1 MKFSLPYHQKK
12 IEVSLS
18 PKNLASVI
26 MPQKMSPIPDVPQA
40 ITIALDEPR
49 DQYSFDRFAQRGDK
63 VVIIVSDITRYSGSH
78 LFLPQL
84 ITRMNRNGIPDHDI
98 AIVFSL
104 GIHRPMSFEEQK
116 QVVGE
121 EVAQRVRLENHD
133 AKNHNQLV
141 FSGKTTKNTPVIIN
155 RRVAEADKVILTGTI
170 GYHYLAGFGGGR
182 KSILPGVASFE
193 SCVADASS

>member
-1 MKFSLPYHQKK
+1 MKF
-12 IEVSLS
+12 SLS

-26 MPQKMSPIPDVPQA
+26 MPRKMSPIPDVPRA

-49 DQYSFDRFAQRGDK
+49 DQYSFATFAQRGNK

-84 ITRMNRNGIPDHDI
+84 ITRINRYGIPDHDI

-116 QVVGE
+116 HVVGE
-121 EVAQRVRLENHD
+121 EVA
-133 AKNHNQLV
+133 
-141 FSGKTTKNTPVIIN
+141 
-155 RRVAEADKVILTGTI
+155 
-170 GYHYLAGFGGGR
+170 
-182 KSILPGVASFE
+182 
-193 SCVADASS
+193 